1 MTSIEQYLLHRGEE
15 ERLLYLPDIRELV
28 SDILFRCMRIQTC
41 CYLLCSMIATYIV
54 IVVLVAGLA
63 FTGGHDVTMIVVRT
77 VSFRFERK
85 KVKSSD
91 LLCYIVTTRKS
102 SWVSS
107 QDFKLP
113 LSVLPKQ
120 PGVFLHDGAHEKMWT
135 EA

>member
-63 FTGGHDVTMIVVRT
+63 FTGGHDVTMIAVRIVPYRI
-77 VSFRFERK
+77 VSKESK
-85 KVKSSD
+85 K
-91 LLCYIVTTRKS
+91 
-102 SWVSS
+102 
-107 QDFKLP
+107 F
-113 LSVLPKQ
+113 
-120 PGVFLHDGAHEKMWT
+120 
-135 EA
+135 